1 MRGHRRACSS
11 RRARPALNSPP
22 VPKTVRK
29 TLDGLRSS
37 KPVLP
42 TSTTPESLRELMAVR
57 EIVHA
62 FLNADR
68 PEEVFQFALDRVS
81 PLVGATF
88 ASVYLVD
95 GVSELMHLVAAYNF
109 PERYQPWLGEM
120 RVRLGF
126 GPSGEAAAEKR
137 IIEVPDV
144 FADSDLDDWVEVAS
158 ELGFKSLVALPLQTA
173 SKVLGAV
180 TFYFADS
187 GARGK
192 ESRGMMRLVA
202 DQMAATAEKAS
213 LIDQLRRTNAALTEA
228 NAELEEQYAAVV
240 EARRAK
246 DEFLANISHELR
258 TPLTSVLGYISI
270 LQEELSGPLT
280 DGQRHD
286 LLHVKRSSERL
297 LELIEDLLELTT
309 LTRGDISLFIEEFD
323 PALVLQEVVAT
334 VSGRPTDVE
343 LRVDEAPQFLPRMK
357 SDRKKIARILVS
369 LLGNAYKFTA
379 RGHVDVGVSL
389 VGDRVQYR
397 VSDTGIG
404 IPLEAQ
410 ASVFDEFRQVDGSVT
425 RRYGGSGLGLALAR
439 RLSRLLGG
447 DVEMVSATGLGTSFT
462 VSLPLEFEPAFD
474 ARGNLTIT

>member
-1 MRGHRRACSS
+1 M
-11 RRARPALNSPP
+11 
-22 VPKTVRK
+22 PKAFRK
-29 TLDGLRSS
+29 APEGLRSS

-95 GVSELMHLVAAYNF
+95 GVSELMHLIAAYNW
-109 PERYQPWLGEM
+109 PERYRPWLGEM

-126 GPSGEAAAEKR
+126 GPSGEAAAER
-137 IIEVPDV
+137 RVIEVPDV
-144 FADSDLDDWVEVAS
+144 FTDTDLEDWGEVAA

-173 SKVLGAV
+173 NKVLGAV
-180 TFYFADS
+180 TFYFAES
-187 GARGK
+187 GKRGP

-202 DQMAATAEKAS
+202 DQMSATAEKAS
-213 LIDQLRRTNAALTEA
+213 LIEQMRRTNAALTEA

-240 EARRAK
+240 EARKAK

-280 DGQRHD
+280 DGQRQD
-286 LLHVKRSSERL
+286 LAHVKRSSERL

-309 LTRGDISLFIEEFD
+309 LTRGDISLYVEEFD
-323 PALVLQEVVAT
+323 PTVVLQEVVA
-334 VSGRPTDVE
+334 SAQGRSSEVE
-343 LRVDEAPQFLPRMK
+343 LRVAEAPPFMPRMK
-357 SDRKKIARILVS
+357 SDRKKIARILAS
-369 LLGNAYKFTA
+369 LLGNAYKFTP
-379 RGHVDVGVSL
+379 RGHIDVGVTL
-389 VGDRVQYR
+389 VGDRVQFA
-397 VSDTGIG
+397 VADTGIG

-410 ASVFDEFRQVDGSVT
+410 GMVFEAFRQVDGSVT

-439 RLSRLLGG
+439 RLARLLGG
-447 DVEMVSATGLGTSFT
+447 DVELRSAPGSGTTFT
-462 VSLPLEFEPAFD
+462 LALPLEFEPALD

>member
-1 MRGHRRACSS
+1 M
-11 RRARPALNSPP
+11 
-22 VPKTVRK
+22 PKAFRK
-29 TLDGLRSS
+29 APEGLRSS

-95 GVSELMHLVAAYNF
+95 GVSELMHLVAAYNW
-109 PERYQPWLGEM
+109 PERYKPWLGEM

-126 GPSGEAAAEKR
+126 GPSGEAAAER
-137 IIEVPDV
+137 RVIEVPDV
-144 FADSDLDDWVEVAS
+144 FTDTDLEDWGEVAA

-180 TFYFADS
+180 TFYFAEA
-187 GARGK
+187 GKRGP

-202 DQMAATAEKAS
+202 DQMSATAEKAS

-240 EARRAK
+240 EARKAK

-258 TPLTSVLGYISI
+258 TPLTSVLGYLSI

-280 DGQRHD
+280 DGQRQD
-286 LLHVKRSSERL
+286 LAHVKRSSERL

-309 LTRGDISLFIEEFD
+309 LTRGDISLYIEEFD
-323 PALVLQEVVAT
+323 PTVVLEEVVAST
-334 VSGRPTDVE
+334 QGRPTGVE
-343 LRVDEAPQFLPRMK
+343 LRVAEAPPFMPRMK
-357 SDRKKIARILVS
+357 SDRKKIARILAS
-369 LLGNAYKFTA
+369 LLGNAYKFTP
-379 RGHVDVGVSL
+379 RGHVDVGVTL
-389 VGDRVQYR
+389 VGDRVQFA
-397 VSDTGIG
+397 VADTGIG

-410 ASVFDEFRQVDGSVT
+410 GMVFEAFRQVDGSVT

-439 RLSRLLGG
+439 RLARLLGG
-447 DVEMVSATGLGTSFT
+447 DVELRSEAGVGTMFT
-462 VSLPLEFEPAFD
+462 LALPLEFEPALD

>member
-1 MRGHRRACSS
+1 
-11 RRARPALNSPP
+11 
-22 VPKTVRK
+22 
-29 TLDGLRSS
+29 
-37 KPVLP
+37 
-42 TSTTPESLRELMAVR
+42 MAVR

-95 GVSELMHLVAAYNF
+95 GVSELMHLIAAYNW
-109 PERYQPWLGEM
+109 PERFRPWLGEM

-126 GPSGEAAAEKR
+126 GPSGEAAAER
-137 IIEVPDV
+137 RVIEVPDV
-144 FADSDLDDWVEVAS
+144 FADADLEDWGEVAT
-158 ELGFKSLVALPLQTA
+158 ELGFKSLVALPLQTS

-180 TFYFADS
+180 TFYFAES
-187 GARGK
+187 GRRSP

-202 DQMAATAEKAS
+202 DQMAATAEKSS
-213 LIDQLRRTNAALTEA
+213 LIDEMRRTNAALTEA

-280 DGQRHD
+280 EGQRHD
-286 LLHVKRSSERL
+286 LTQVKRSSERL

-309 LTRGDISLFIEEFD
+309 LTRGDISLFVEEFD
-323 PALVLQEVVAT
+323 PALVLQEVVMSVGGRA
-334 VSGRPTDVE
+334 SGVE
-343 LRVDEAPQFLPRMK
+343 LRVAEPPTFLPRMR
-357 SDRKKIARILVS
+357 SDRKKIARILAS
-369 LLGNAYKFTA
+369 LLSNAYKFTPQ
-379 RGHVDVGVSL
+379 GHVDVGVTL
-389 VGDRVQYR
+389 VGDRVEFR

-404 IPLEAQ
+404 IPPDAQ
-410 ASVFDEFRQVDGSVT
+410 ALVFEEFRQVDGSVT
-425 RRYGGSGLGLALAR
+425 RRYGGSGVGLALAR

-447 DVEMVSATGLGTSFT
+447 DVELSSEPGEGTTFV
-462 VSLPLEFEPAFD
+462 VSLPLEFEPAID
-474 ARGNLTIT
+474 ARGNLTIS

>member
-1 MRGHRRACSS
+1 M
-11 RRARPALNSPP
+11 
-22 VPKTVRK
+22 PKTVRK

-309 LTRGDISLFIEEFD
+309 LTRGDISLFVEEFD

-334 VSGRPTDVE
+334 VAGRPNEVE
-343 LRVDEAPQFLPRMK
+343 LRVDEPPPFLPRMK

-369 LLGNAYKFTA
+369 LLGPGAVS
-379 RGHVDVGVSL
+379 RLGH
-389 VGDRVQYR
+389 GDRDSVGGAGVGLRR
-397 VSDTGIG
+397 VSPGGWLGHAALRRIGARAGVGATALPAVGGRRGDGIG
-404 IPLEAQ
+404 DRAR
-410 ASVFDEFRQVDGSVT
+410 DELHRLAPAGVRT
-425 RRYGGSGLGLALAR
+425 RVRCAGQPNDHVIRA
-439 RLSRLLGG
+439 
-447 DVEMVSATGLGTSFT
+447 
-462 VSLPLEFEPAFD
+462 
-474 ARGNLTIT
+474 